1 MNTPFNA
8 IIDRIE
14 SVILGKRETTRLVLC
29 SFLAGGHV
37 LLEDRPGVGK
47 STLAKALAKCLGLEM
62 SRIQMTSDLLPADV
76 VGGIVYNRAEDRI
89 VFRKGPVFSH
99 MVFIDELNRASSR
112 TQSALL
118 EAMEERQVSADGE
131 TYPLPQP
138 FFVLAT
144 QNPEEVEGTFGLPDS
159 QLDRFLIKTGMG
171 LPSRADEKELLK
183 DPSLIQE
190 RLGKLEPLV
199 TMSEIQDA
207 IQKVNSVHA
216 ASEVLEYGLD
226 LVSFTRSH
234 FRLGLSPR
242 ASVNMLRA
250 ARACAWLAGRSF
262 ATPEDIRFV
271 FPHVVAHRLRTS
283 ELAML
288 EPGPEEGRIG
298 NWILEQVP
306 VRRSA

>member
-1 MNTPFNA
+1 MSTRFDA
-8 IIDRIE
+8 IIDTIE
-14 SVILGKRETTRLVLC
+14 SVILGKRETTRLILC
-29 SFLAGGHV
+29 SLLAGGHV

-47 STLAKALAKCLGLEM
+47 STLAKALARCLGLDM

-131 TYPLPQP
+131 THPLPNP

-144 QNPEEVEGTFGLPDS
+144 QNPEEIEGTFGLPDS
-159 QLDRFLIKTGMG
+159 QLDRFLIKAAMG
-171 LPSRADEKELLK
+171 LPSRTDEKALLK
-183 DPSLIQE
+183 DPGAIQD
-190 RLGKLEPLV
+190 RLSQLKPVV
-199 TMSEIQDA
+199 TMDEVLQAMQMVSA
-207 IQKVNSVHA
+207 VHVA
-216 ASEVLEYGLD
+216 NDVLEYSLD

-242 ASVNMLRA
+242 ASVNMMRA

-262 ATPEDIRFV
+262 TIPEDIRFV

-283 ELAML
+283 DLAVL
-288 EPGPEEGRIG
+288 EAAPEPGRIG